1 MTGAPLN
8 IVPTL
13 PLPGT
18 WGVAHGSGF
27 LGDMIRYVEQE
38 ESKSAR
44 FPEGDH
50 EAAWAGH
57 VIVAIGDDH
66 LVEAEWPKVVVS
78 PLTAHPDAIWAT
90 GQPLTARQHL
100 DGCDAVLALVGAQY
114 DALAY
119 AYFLAKL
126 AEIPLTRD
134 FAALEREA
142 AKAGP
147 ICSGV
152 MVREQ
157 EAMGVDIGPLRTA
170 AIQSPDFISP
180 ADCLRWMIDNGWNHK
195 PVPAW

>member
-1 MTGAPLN
+1 MADAPLSF
-8 IVPTL
+8 VPTL

-18 WGVAHGSGF
+18 WGVTHGSGF
-27 LGDMIRYVEQE
+27 LGDMIRYVEQA

-57 VIVAIGDDH
+57 VVVCIGGGQIIQ
-66 LVEAEWPKVVVS
+66 AQWPKVIIS
-78 PLTAHPDAIWAT
+78 PIRVHPDAIWAT
-90 GQPLTARQHL
+90 GQPLTSEQRTEGTA
-100 DGCDAVLALVGAQY
+100 AVMALAGTQY

-126 AEIPLTRD
+126 AEIPMTKD

-180 ADCLRWMIDNGWNHK
+180 ADCLRWGLDHGWMHK
-195 PVPAW
+195 QVPSW